1 MVELSRVPTLLQ
13 EKNAMRSKQDERE
26 HRAAWSRQYRRN
38 YELDRAIEKARVS
51 AVILVV
57 GFVVF
62 ALSFVRAWIM

>member
-1 MVELSRVPTLLQ
+1 
-13 EKNAMRSKQDERE
+13 MRSKQDERE
-26 HRAAWSRQYRRN
+26 HRAGWNRQYRRN

-62 ALSFVRAWIM
+62 ALAFFRAWIM